1 MDEALFSALLLY
13 IEARIEARMV
23 QHSSGPH
30 VAAIREASRR
40 AERELY
46 AAAKVKR

>member
-1 MDEALFSALLLY
+1 MAEALLSALIKY
-13 IEARIEARMV
+13 IDARIEARMV

-30 VAAIREASRR
+30 VAAIREESRR